1 MSTAK
6 PEQAVDLPPWNEG
19 KTPSGWRQLRA
30 FETVRA
36 GDIYRRDPDR
46 WNSGRW
52 EPAYNPGPSA
62 GCDQYFRRIPATV
75 AEALKTDYRELVP
88 GELTAKGDL
97 WRIGASTRRQA
108 SDAEIA
114 AAALEVA
121 PFGGSQGYEPQ
132 HFHSYGRYR
141 LLPQHRDGVI
151 PEGFVRVELGGLLRA
166 GDLCS
171 AGPVWRSI
179 GSMFVG
185 NTVHLEIFIRPIV
198 AASASTAPK
207 VEETAPTE
215 VAKPAKTATEEQDEA
230 IEAANDKFTD
240 ALTAA
245 RAAFEQLDALV
256 QLPPDEPVDVRV
268 LGPDK
273 NRVTLTL
280 DNDQLDTFH
289 AAVRLIGGKRTNGWV
304 TPLCDALRDLP
315 RYRAR
320 KGLWGDLLDWQD
332 RQNVSG
338 SLAFHE

>member
-6 PEQAVDLPPWNEG
+6 TETAGLPPWNGSE
-19 KTPSGWRQLRA
+19 TPSGWRQLRA

-36 GDIYRRDPDR
+36 GDIYRRDIHHQFEIAR
-46 WNSGRW
+46 GVNLMAS
-52 EPAYNPGPSA
+52 
-62 GCDQYFRRIPATV
+62 CDQYFRRIPATV

-108 SDAEIA
+108 SAAEIA

-121 PFGGSQGYEPQ
+121 PFGFGGPQEYEPQ

-141 LLPQHRDGVI
+141 LLPGYEEGAT
-151 PEGFVRVELGGLLRA
+151 PEGFVRVLVGDDLRA
-166 GDLCS
+166 GDLLNGGQGLWRTLG
-171 AGPVWRSI
+171 AG
-179 GSMFVG
+179 FVG
-185 NTVHLEIFIRPIV
+185 DEVFLDIFIRPIV
-198 AASASTAPK
+198 AASASTPPK
-207 VEETAPTE
+207 AEVEETATQE
-215 VAKPAKTATEEQDEA
+215 QEAKTAAQQQDEA

-273 NRVTLTL
+273 TRVTLTL
-280 DNDQLDTFH
+280 NNAQLDTLLYV
-289 AAVRLIGGKRTNGWV
+289 ARSVGGASTQGWIF
-304 TPLCDALRDLP
+304 PLCNAISDLD
-315 RYRAR
+315 RYASQ
-320 KGLWGDLLDWQD
+320 KGLFGDLIQWTR
-332 RQNVSG
+332 RQPASG
-338 SLAFHE
+338 EIQFHG